1 MMKPRKQIHHDIL
14 GFFLR
19 TNNNEQ
25 FFYKL
30 KFTIMKKVFTLVS
43 ALSMVAGSAVAHD
56 YNWNFNDSKLVIGED
71 GLKDLS
77 KEGNVNVTK
86 DGLEFAQGSDNYV
99 KFTAQENDIVTV
111 TAAGSTGSFYVKVGA
126 STYDAKISENT
137 SLKVTVPADGAV
149 QIWASEGVTIK
160 AIVAQSEA
168 YRTVN
173 QAIDDT
179 REILN
184 RRVNDVAP
192 YVNVSSDFYLGVKKQ
207 YNDQGEKLE
216 KVVADLK
223 ELVAKNEVANNV
235 SGQSETGKTQ
245 LINALDEIKKSIGTQ
260 TKLNETSPDEEK
272 GSILVAAQNA
282 KAAYDDVINAKAT
295 EVAAAKDE
303 ISKRKATKVDGDKYS
318 IFKAVKD
325 SKGNITSWT
334 PKWTGVDKTYK
345 TYVEDEYDTL
355 KKGALEELGKYPNH
369 DFGAYAAKY
378 NVVVTHSKNVVA
390 RYEFENEKTIVSGQK
405 DTNLAF
411 IGGLGSVADAL
422 VTLSADNSK
431 LFDNAGLAD
440 KKAEAEALSAKIKQA
455 DNKHTISDLE
465 GEFKTPAE
473 SLSTL
478 FDSKKTAWGT
488 KAQEDLDATIKAK
501 QAKLDDYSYKVTSQ
515 YQNDVETLK
524 KYQAEFAKL
533 QNQIDAVKKDISDVS
548 TPAKAYNV
556 AKDWKTNDKKLSDVD
571 TQLNKLWSDTQNA
584 ENAAII
590 QKNNDAVTDLEKK
603 VENARTYYQKAVA
616 EVDKYRKADFFA
628 KKSTTTDSG
637 KLAVTQFAE
646 DIKTLYDYSLQMENA
661 LKDAK
666 ALRDASNSGVVDGK
680 PTAKLVDFTSYD
692 NTIANSISC
701 IENALKASKKEAN
714 DIAYNYYKTA
724 TTGACA
730 VAMAYVVKVENNT
743 SDYAVA
749 NKISGDAAVS
759 DATTRFKVI
768 KNGDNDEK
776 GNLID
781 ANNDLENA
789 SVKIENLKK
798 DLTLALDVVGEK
810 TVDAIL
816 ANSKAAADAV
826 LADVKK
832 YDGMKKKIAHYQV
845 EWSVAKAAA
854 DKSNTALQAKLEAF
868 HKVLDADQATLEKT
882 DKLNAVQADY
892 DKKYEGYENELYD
905 VTHFD
910 VYQANVAAET
920 AINDALTATKADLAT
935 AKSELAKLTKD
946 AAKEILTNA
955 ITNAENVIAAVEA
968 DFTAAKADKKTGEK
982 KDELIGRLTALKLA
996 DSIKAAQDKDKVVEG
1011 DLNGDG
1017 IVDENDLDAGKSLYD
1032 NEKMVDDEYSIFMST
1047 YLKAIKK

>member
-1 MMKPRKQIHHDIL
+1 
-14 GFFLR
+14 
-19 TNNNEQ
+19 
-25 FFYKL
+25 
-30 KFTIMKKVFTLVS
+30 MKKVLTLVS

-56 YNWNFNDSKLVIGED
+56 YNWNFNDSKLVIGQD
-71 GLKDLS
+71 GLQDLA
-77 KEGNVNVTK
+77 KAGTVNVTK
-86 DGLEFAQGSDNYV
+86 DGLKFAQGSDNYV
-99 KFTAQENDIVTV
+99 KFTAQEKDIVTV
-111 TAAGSTGSFYVKVGA
+111 KAAGSTGSFYVKVGT
-126 STYDAKISENT
+126 STYEAKISEKT
-137 SLKVTVPADGAV
+137 SLDVTVPNEGEV
-149 QIWASEGVTIK
+149 QIWASEGITIT
-160 AIVAQSEA
+160 AIAAQSEA
-168 YRTVN
+168 YRAVN

-192 YVNVSSDFYLGVKKQ
+192 YVNVSSDFYLGVKKE
-207 YNDQGEKLE
+207 YNDQGEELE
-216 KVVADLK
+216 KVVASLK
-223 ELVAKNEVANNV
+223 DLVAKNEVANNV
-235 SGQSETGKTQ
+235 TGQSETGKTQ
-245 LINALDEIKKSIGTQ
+245 LIAALDLIKKSIGTQ
-260 TKLNETSPDEEK
+260 TKLDKTSTEAEK
-272 GSILVAAQNA
+272 GSILVAAQKA
-282 KAAYDDVINAKAT
+282 KADYDDVVNAVAT
-295 EVAAAKDE
+295 DVAAAKDE
-303 ISKRKATKVDGDKYS
+303 ISKRKAKVDGDEYS

-325 SKGNITSWT
+325 SKGNITGYT
-334 PKWTGVDKTYK
+334 PRWTGVDKTYK
-345 TYVEDEYDTL
+345 TYVEDEYEAL
-355 KKGALEELGKYPNH
+355 KKGALEELGKYPDH
-369 DFGAYAAKY
+369 DFVAYAAKY
-378 NVVVTHSKNVVA
+378 TDVVTHSKNVVE
-390 RYEFENEKTIVSGQK
+390 RYKFENEQNIVSGQTT
-405 DTNLAF
+405 TNLAF
-411 IGGLGSVADAL
+411 IGGLGSVAEAL
-422 VTLSADNSK
+422 VNLSADNSK

-440 KKAEAEALSAKIKQA
+440 KKAEAEALSAKIKKA
-455 DNKHTISDLE
+455 DNKHTISDLT
-465 GEFKTPAE
+465 GEFKTPAGD
-473 SLSTL
+473 LSTL
-478 FDSKKTAWGT
+478 FDSKKNAWGAN
-488 KAQEDLDATIKAK
+488 AQADLDATIKAK

-533 QNQIDAVKKDISDVS
+533 QNQIDAVKAAISDVS
-548 TPAKAYNV
+548 TPEKAYNV
-556 AKDWKTNDKKLSDVD
+556 AKGWKTNDKNLSDVD
-571 TQLNKLWSDTQNA
+571 TQLNKLWGDTQNA

-590 QKNNDAVTDLEKK
+590 AKNDDAIKALDKK
-603 VENARTYYQKAVA
+603 VEDARTYYQNAVA

-628 KKSTTTDSG
+628 KKSTTTDPG

-666 ALRDASNSGVVDGK
+666 ALRDASNTGVVDGK

-692 NTIANSISC
+692 NTIANSISS

-724 TTGACA
+724 TTGACD

-743 SDYAVA
+743 SNYAVA
-749 NKISGDAAVS
+749 NKISGDAAVG
-759 DATTRFKVI
+759 DATTRFNVI
-768 KNGDNDEK
+768 KNGDDKK
-776 GNLID
+776 GNLIIAD
-781 ANNDLENA
+781 NDLENA

-798 DLTLALDVVGEK
+798 DSTLALDVVGEK

-816 ANSKAAADAV
+816 TNSKAAADAV

-832 YDGMKKKIAHYQV
+832 YDGMKKQIAHYQV

-854 DKSNTALQAKLEAF
+854 DKSNEALQAKLEAF
-868 HKVLDADQATLEKT
+868 HKVLDADQTTLEKT

-1017 IVDENDLDAGKSLYD
+1017 IVDEKDLDAGKSLYD
-1032 NEKMVDDEYSIFMST
+1032 SEKMADDEYSIFMST

>member
-1 MMKPRKQIHHDIL
+1 
-14 GFFLR
+14 
-19 TNNNEQ
+19 
-25 FFYKL
+25 
-30 KFTIMKKVFTLVS
+30 MKKVLTLVS

-56 YNWNFNDSKLVIGED
+56 YNWNFNDSKLVIGQD
-71 GLKDLS
+71 GLQDLA
-77 KEGNVNVTK
+77 KAGTVNVTK
-86 DGLEFAQGSDNYV
+86 DGLKFAQGSDNYV
-99 KFTAQENDIVTV
+99 KFTAQEKDIVTV
-111 TAAGSTGSFYVKVGA
+111 KAAGSTGSFYVKVGT
-126 STYDAKISENT
+126 STYEAKISEKT
-137 SLKVTVPADGAV
+137 SLDVTVPNEGEV
-149 QIWASEGVTIK
+149 QIWASEGITIT
-160 AIVAQSEA
+160 AIAAQSEA
-168 YRTVN
+168 YRAVN

-192 YVNVSSDFYLGVKKQ
+192 YVNVSSDFYLGVKKE
-207 YNDQGEKLE
+207 YNDQGEELE
-216 KVVADLK
+216 KVVASLK
-223 ELVAKNEVANNV
+223 DLVAKNEVANNV
-235 SGQSETGKTQ
+235 TGQSETGKTQ
-245 LINALDEIKKSIGTQ
+245 LIAALDLIKKSIGTQ
-260 TKLNETSPDEEK
+260 TKLDKTSTEAEK
-272 GSILVAAQNA
+272 GSILVAAQKA
-282 KAAYDDVINAKAT
+282 KADYDDVVNAVAT
-295 EVAAAKDE
+295 DVAAAKDE
-303 ISKRKATKVDGDKYS
+303 ISKRKAKVDGDEYS

-325 SKGNITSWT
+325 SKGNITGYT
-334 PKWTGVDKTYK
+334 PRWTGVDKTYK
-345 TYVEDEYDTL
+345 TYVEDEYEAL
-355 KKGALEELGKYPNH
+355 KKGALEELGKYPDH
-369 DFGAYAAKY
+369 DFVAYAAKY
-378 NVVVTHSKNVVA
+378 TDVVTHSKNVVE
-390 RYEFENEKTIVSGQK
+390 RYKFENEQNIVSGQTT
-405 DTNLAF
+405 TNLAF
-411 IGGLGSVADAL
+411 IGGLGSVAEAL
-422 VTLSADNSK
+422 VNLSADNSK

-440 KKAEAEALSAKIKQA
+440 KKAEAEALSAKIKKA
-455 DNKHTISDLE
+455 DNKHTISDLT
-465 GEFKTPAE
+465 GEFKTPAGD
-473 SLSTL
+473 LSTL
-478 FDSKKTAWGT
+478 FDSKKNAWGAN
-488 KAQEDLDATIKAK
+488 AQADLDATIKAK

-533 QNQIDAVKKDISDVS
+533 QNQIDAVKAAISDVS
-548 TPAKAYNV
+548 TPEKAYNV
-556 AKDWKTNDKKLSDVD
+556 AKGWKTNDKNLSDVD
-571 TQLNKLWSDTQNA
+571 TQLNKLWGDTQNA

-590 QKNNDAVTDLEKK
+590 AKNDDAIKALDKK
-603 VENARTYYQKAVA
+603 VEDARTYYQNAVA

-628 KKSTTTDSG
+628 KKSTTTDPG

-666 ALRDASNSGVVDGK
+666 ALRDASNTGVVDGK

-692 NTIANSISC
+692 NTIANSISS

-724 TTGACA
+724 TTGACD

-743 SDYAVA
+743 SNYAVA
-749 NKISGDAAVS
+749 NKISRDAAVG
-759 DATTRFKVI
+759 DATTRFNVI
-768 KNGDNDEK
+768 KNG
-776 GNLID
+776 NLIIAD
-781 ANNDLENA
+781 NDLESA

-816 ANSKAAADAV
+816 TNSKAAADAV

-832 YDGMKKKIAHYQV
+832 YDGMKKQIAHYQV

-854 DKSNTALQAKLEAF
+854 DKSNEALQAKLEAF
-868 HKVLDADQATLEKT
+868 HKVLDADQTTLEKT

-1017 IVDENDLDAGKSLYD
+1017 IVDEKDLDAGKSLYD
-1032 NEKMVDDEYSIFMST
+1032 SEKMADDEYSIFMST

>member
-1 MMKPRKQIHHDIL
+1 
-14 GFFLR
+14 
-19 TNNNEQ
+19 
-25 FFYKL
+25 
-30 KFTIMKKVFTLVS
+30 MKKVLTLVS

-56 YNWNFNDSKLVIGED
+56 YNWNFNDSKLVIGQD
-71 GLKDLS
+71 GLQDLT
-77 KEGNVNVTK
+77 KAGTVNVTK
-86 DGLEFAQGSDNYV
+86 DGLKFAQGSDNYV
-99 KFTAQENDIVTV
+99 KFTAQEKDIVTV
-111 TAAGSTGSFYVKVGA
+111 KAAGSTGSFYVKVGT
-126 STYDAKISENT
+126 STYEAKISEKT
-137 SLKVTVPADGAV
+137 SLDVTVPSEGEV
-149 QIWASEGVTIK
+149 QIWASEGITIT
-160 AIVAQSEA
+160 AIAAQSEA
-168 YRTVN
+168 YRAVN

-192 YVNVSSDFYLGVKKQ
+192 YVNVSSDFYLGVKKE
-207 YNDQGEKLE
+207 YNDQGEELE
-216 KVVADLK
+216 KVVASLK

-235 SGQSETGKTQ
+235 TGQSETGKAQ
-245 LINALDEIKKSIGTQ
+245 LIAALDLIKKSIGTQ
-260 TKLNETSPDEEK
+260 TKLDKTSTDAEK
-272 GSILVAAQNA
+272 GSILVAAQKA
-282 KAAYDDVINAKAT
+282 KAAYDDVVNAKAAD
-295 EVAAAKDE
+295 VAAAKKE
-303 ISKRKATKVDGDKYS
+303 ISDRKKKEDGNAYS

-334 PKWTGVDKTYK
+334 PKWTGVDTTYK
-345 TYVEDEYDTL
+345 TYVEDEYDAL
-355 KKGALEELGKYPNH
+355 KKGALDELGKYPKH
-369 DFGAYAAKY
+369 DFVAYAAKY
-378 NVVVTHSKNVVA
+378 KDVVTHSKNVVA
-390 RYEFENEKTIVSGQK
+390 RYEFENSKDIVLGQTN
-405 DTNLAF
+405 TNLAF

-422 VTLSADNSK
+422 VKLSADNSK

-440 KKAEAEALSAKIKQA
+440 KKAEAEALSAKIKKA
-455 DNKHTISDLE
+455 DNKHTISDLT

-473 SLSTL
+473 TLSAL
-478 FDSKKTAWGT
+478 FDSKKTAWGAN
-488 KAQEDLDATIKAK
+488 AQADLDANIKAK

-533 QNQIDAVKKDISDVS
+533 QNQIDAVKTAISDVS

-556 AKDWKTNDKKLSDVD
+556 AKGWKTNDKNLSNVD
-571 TQLNKLWSDTQNA
+571 TQLNKLWGDTQDA

-590 QKNNDAVTDLEKK
+590 AKNDDAIKALDKK
-603 VENARTYYQKAVA
+603 VEDARTYYQNAVA

-628 KKSTTTDSG
+628 KKSTTTDPG

-666 ALRDASNSGVVDGK
+666 ALRDASNTGVVDGK

-692 NTIANSISC
+692 KTIANSISS
-701 IENALKASKKEAN
+701 IESALKASKKEAN

-724 TTGACA
+724 TTGACD

-743 SDYAVA
+743 SNYAVA
-749 NKISGDAAVS
+749 NKISGDAAVG
-759 DATTRFKVI
+759 DATTRFNVI
-768 KNGDNDEK
+768 KNGAYDNKKSNLIIADNDLK
-776 GNLID
+776 
-781 ANNDLENA
+781 NA

-832 YDGMKKKIAHYQV
+832 YDGMKKQIAHYQV

-854 DKSNTALQAKLEAF
+854 DKSNEALQAKLEAF
-868 HKVLDADQATLEKT
+868 HKVLDADQTTLEKT

-946 AAKEILTNA
+946 AAKEILSTA

-1017 IVDENDLDAGKSLYD
+1017 IVNENDLDAGKSLYD
-1032 NEKMVDDEYSIFMST
+1032 SEKMADDEYSIFMST

>member
-1 MMKPRKQIHHDIL
+1 
-14 GFFLR
+14 
-19 TNNNEQ
+19 
-25 FFYKL
+25 
-30 KFTIMKKVFTLVS
+30 MKKVLTLVS

-56 YNWNFNDSKLVIGED
+56 YNWNFNDSKLVIGQN
-71 GLKDLS
+71 GLKDLA
-77 KEGNVNVTK
+77 KAGTVNVTK
-86 DGLEFAQGSDNYV
+86 DGLKFAQGSDNYV
-99 KFTAQENDIVTV
+99 KFTAQEKDIVTV
-111 TAAGSTGSFYVKVGA
+111 KAAGSTGSFYVKVGT
-126 STYDAKISENT
+126 STYEAKISEKT
-137 SLKVTVPADGAV
+137 SLDVTVPSEGEV
-149 QIWASEGVTIK
+149 QIWASEGITIT
-160 AIVAQSEA
+160 AIAAQSEA
-168 YRTVN
+168 YRAVN

-192 YVNVSSDFYLGVKKQ
+192 YVNVSSDFYLGVKKE
-207 YNDQGEKLE
+207 YNDQGEELE
-216 KVVADLK
+216 KVVASLK
-223 ELVAKNEVANNV
+223 DLVAKNEVANNV
-235 SGQSETGKTQ
+235 TGQSETGKTQ
-245 LINALDEIKKSIGTQ
+245 LIAALDLIKKSIGTQ
-260 TKLNETSPDEEK
+260 TKLGETSTDAEK
-272 GSILVAAQNA
+272 GSILVAAQKA
-282 KAAYDDVINAKAT
+282 KADYDNVINARVND
-295 EVAAAKDE
+295 VAAAKDE
-303 ISKRKATKVDGDKYS
+303 ISKRKAKADGDTYS

-325 SKGNITSWT
+325 SKGNITSWA

-345 TYVEDEYDTL
+345 TYVEDEYDAL

-378 NVVVTHSKNVVA
+378 NDVVTHSKNVVA

-422 VTLSADNSK
+422 VNLSADNSK

-440 KKAEAEALSAKIKQA
+440 KKAEAEALSAKIKKA
-455 DNKHTISDLE
+455 DNKHTISDLT
-465 GEFKTPAE
+465 GEFKTPAGD
-473 SLSTL
+473 LSTL
-478 FDSKKTAWGT
+478 FDSKKNAWGAN
-488 KAQEDLDATIKAK
+488 AQADLDATIKAK

-533 QNQIDAVKKDISDVS
+533 QNEIDAVKKAILDVS
-548 TPAKAYNV
+548 DPDKAYNV
-556 AKDWKTNDKKLSDVD
+556 AKSWKTNDKKLSDVD

-590 QKNNDAVTDLEKK
+590 QKNNDAVTELEKK
-603 VENARTYYQKAVA
+603 VENARTYYQNAVA

-628 KKSTTTDSG
+628 QKSTTTDPG

-666 ALRDASNSGVVDGK
+666 ALRDASNTGVVDGK

-692 NTIANSISC
+692 KTIANSISS
-701 IENALKASKKEAN
+701 IENALKASKQEAN

-724 TTGACA
+724 TTGACD
-730 VAMAYVVKVENNT
+730 VTKKYVETAETTT
-743 SDYAVA
+743 SKYAVD
-749 NKISGDAAVS
+749 NKISGDAAIG
-759 DATTRFKVI
+759 DAATRFNVI
-768 KNGDNDEK
+768 KNGAYDKK
-776 GNLID
+776 GNLIIAD
-781 ANNDLENA
+781 NDLKNA

-798 DLTLALDVVGEK
+798 NLTLALDVVGEK

-854 DKSNTALQAKLEAF
+854 DKSNEALQAKLEAF
-868 HKVLDADQATLEKT
+868 HKVLDADQTTLEKT

-892 DKKYEGYENELYD
+892 DKKYAGYENELYD

-935 AKSELAKLTKD
+935 AKGELAKLTKD
-946 AAKEILTNA
+946 AAKEILNNA

-1017 IVDENDLDAGKSLYD
+1017 IVDEADLESARMKTY
-1032 NEKMVDDEYSIFMST
+1032 NEKMTDDEYSIFMST
-1047 YLKAIKK
+1047 YIKSLNK

>member
-1 MMKPRKQIHHDIL
+1 
-14 GFFLR
+14 
-19 TNNNEQ
+19 
-25 FFYKL
+25 
-30 KFTIMKKVFTLVS
+30 MKKVFTLVS

-137 SLKVTVPADGAV
+137 SLKVTVPADGEV

-173 QAIDDT
+173 QAIDHT

-192 YVNVSSDFYLGVKKQ
+192 YVNVSSDFYLGVKKE

-295 EVAAAKDE
+295 NVAAAKDE

-556 AKDWKTNDKKLSDVD
+556 AKGWKTNDKKLSDVD

-603 VENARTYYQKAVA
+603 VENARTYYQDAVA

-628 KKSTTTDSG
+628 KKYTTNDTG
-637 KLAVTQFAE
+637 KLAVTKFAE

-692 NTIANSISC
+692 NTIANSISS
-701 IENALKASKKEAN
+701 IEDALKASKKEAN
-714 DIAYNYYKTA
+714 DIAYNYYKTD
-724 TTGACA
+724 TTGACDVAKEYVETA
-730 VAMAYVVKVENNT
+730 VTKT
-743 SDYAVA
+743 SKYAA
-749 NKISGDAAVS
+749 DNKISGDDAVD
-759 DATTRFKVI
+759 DATTRFNVI
-768 KNGDNDEK
+768 KNGAYDK
-776 GNLID
+776 TGNLIVAD
-781 ANNDLENA
+781 NDLKNA
-789 SVKIENLKK
+789 SVKIDSLKTN
-798 DLTLALDVVGEK
+798 LTLALDVVGEK

-816 ANSKAAADAV
+816 TKSKAAADAV
-826 LADVKK
+826 LADVEK

-854 DKSNTALQAKLEAF
+854 DKSNEALQAKLEAF
-868 HKVLDADQATLEKT
+868 HKVLDADQTTLEKT

>member
-1 MMKPRKQIHHDIL
+1 
-14 GFFLR
+14 
-19 TNNNEQ
+19 
-25 FFYKL
+25 
-30 KFTIMKKVFTLVS
+30 MKKVLTLVS
-43 ALSMVAGSAVAHD
+43 ALSMVAGSAFAHD
-56 YNWNFNDSKLVIGED
+56 YNWNFNDSKLVIGQN
-71 GLKDLS
+71 GLKDLA
-77 KEGNVNVTK
+77 KAGTVNVTK
-86 DGLEFAQGSDNYV
+86 DGLKFAQGSDNYV
-99 KFTAQENDIVTV
+99 KFTAQVNDIVTV

-126 STYDAKISENT
+126 STSEAKISENT
-137 SLKVTVPADGAV
+137 SLKVTIPADGEV
-149 QIWASEGVTIK
+149 QIWASEGVTIT

-168 YRTVN
+168 YREVSK
-173 QAIDDT
+173 AIDDT

-192 YVNVSSDFYLGVKKQ
+192 YVNVSSDFYLGVKKE
-207 YNDQGEKLE
+207 YNDQGEELE
-216 KVVADLK
+216 KVVASLKDLA
-223 ELVAKNEVANNV
+223 AKNEVANNV
-235 SGQSETGKTQ
+235 TGQSETGKTQ
-245 LINALDEIKKSIGTQ
+245 LIAALDLIKKSIGTQ
-260 TKLNETSPDEEK
+260 TKLAQTSTDAEK
-272 GSILVAAQNA
+272 GSILVAAQKA
-282 KAAYDDVINAKAT
+282 KADYDDVVNAVAT
-295 EVAAAKDE
+295 DVADAKDE
-303 ISKRKATKVDGDKYS
+303 ISKRKAKVDGDAYS

-325 SKGNITSWT
+325 SKGNITSWA

-345 TYVEDEYDTL
+345 TYVEDEYDAL

-378 NVVVTHSKNVVA
+378 NDVVTHSKNVVA

-440 KKAEAEALSAKIKQA
+440 KKAEAEALSAKIKKA
-455 DNKHTISDLE
+455 DNKHTISDLT

-473 SLSTL
+473 TLSAL
-478 FDSKKTAWGT
+478 FDSKKNAWGAN
-488 KAQEDLDATIKAK
+488 AQADLDATIKAK

-533 QNQIDAVKKDISDVS
+533 QNQIDVVKAAISDVS
-548 TPAKAYNV
+548 TPKKAYNV
-556 AKDWKTNDKKLSDVD
+556 AKGWKTNDKNLSDVD
-571 TQLNKLWSDTQNA
+571 TQLNELWGDTQNA

-590 QKNNDAVTDLEKK
+590 AKNDDAIKALDEK
-603 VENARTYYQKAVA
+603 VENARTYYQNAVA

-628 KKSTTTDSG
+628 KKSTTTDPG

-666 ALRDASNSGVVDGK
+666 ALRDASNTGVVDGK

-692 NTIANSISC
+692 NTIAKSISS

-714 DIAYNYYKTA
+714 DIAYNYYETA
-724 TTGACA
+724 TTGACD

-743 SDYAVA
+743 SNYAVA
-749 NKISGDAAVS
+749 NKISGDAAVG
-759 DATTRFKVI
+759 DAITRFGVI
-768 KNGDNDEK
+768 TNGDYDKK
-776 GNLID
+776 GNLIVAD
-781 ANNDLENA
+781 NDLENA
-789 SVKIENLKK
+789 SFKIENLKK
-798 DLTLALDVVGEK
+798 NLTLALDVVGEK

-854 DKSNTALQAKLEAF
+854 DKSNEALQAKLEAF
-868 HKVLDADQATLEKT
+868 HKVLDADQTTLEKT

-905 VTHFD
+905 VTYFD

-955 ITNAENVIAAVEA
+955 ITNAENVIAAVET
-968 DFTAAKADKKTGEK
+968 DFKAAKADKKTGEK

-1017 IVDENDLDAGKSLYD
+1017 IVDEKDLDAGKSLYD
-1032 NEKMVDDEYSIFMST
+1032 SEKMADDEYSIFMST

>member
-1 MMKPRKQIHHDIL
+1 M
-14 GFFLR
+14 
-19 TNNNEQ
+19 
-25 FFYKL
+25 
-30 KFTIMKKVFTLVS
+30 
-43 ALSMVAGSAVAHD
+43 
-56 YNWNFNDSKLVIGED
+56 
-71 GLKDLS
+71 
-77 KEGNVNVTK
+77 
-86 DGLEFAQGSDNYV
+86 
-99 KFTAQENDIVTV
+99 KFTAQEKDIVTV
-111 TAAGSTGSFYVKVGA
+111 KAAGSTGSFYVKVGT
-126 STYDAKISENT
+126 STYEAKISEKT
-137 SLKVTVPADGAV
+137 SLDVTVPSEGEV
-149 QIWASEGVTIK
+149 QIWASEGITITTI
-160 AIVAQSEA
+160 AAQSEA
-168 YRTVN
+168 YRAVN

-192 YVNVSSDFYLGVKKQ
+192 YVNVSSDFYLGVKKE
-207 YNDQGEKLE
+207 YNDQGEELE
-216 KVVADLK
+216 KVVASLK
-223 ELVAKNEVANNV
+223 DFVAKNEVANNV
-235 SGQSETGKTQ
+235 TGQSETGKTQ
-245 LINALDEIKKSIGTQ
+245 LIAALDLIKKSIGTQ
-260 TKLNETSPDEEK
+260 TKLDKTSTDAEK
-272 GSILVAAQNA
+272 GSILVAAQKA
-282 KAAYDDVINAKAT
+282 KAAYDDVVNAVAT
-295 EVAAAKDE
+295 DVAAAKDE
-303 ISKRKATKVDGDKYS
+303 ISKRKAKVDGDEYS

-325 SKGNITSWT
+325 SKGNITGYT
-334 PKWTGVDKTYK
+334 PRWTGVDKTYK
-345 TYVEDEYDTL
+345 TYVEDEYEAL
-355 KKGALEELGKYPNH
+355 KKGALEELGKYPDH
-369 DFGAYAAKY
+369 DFVAYAAKY
-378 NVVVTHSKNVVA
+378 TDVVTHSKNVVE
-390 RYEFENEKTIVSGQK
+390 RYKFENEQNIVSGQTT
-405 DTNLAF
+405 TNLAF

-422 VTLSADNSK
+422 VNLSADNSK

-440 KKAEAEALSAKIKQA
+440 KKAEAEALSAKIKKA
-455 DNKHTISDLE
+455 DNKHTISDLT
-465 GEFKTPAE
+465 GEFKTPAGD
-473 SLSTL
+473 LSTL
-478 FDSKKTAWGT
+478 FDSKKNAWGAN
-488 KAQEDLDATIKAK
+488 AQADLDATIKAK

-533 QNQIDAVKKDISDVS
+533 QNQIDAMKAAISDVS
-548 TPAKAYNV
+548 TPEKAYNV
-556 AKDWKTNDKKLSDVD
+556 AKGWKTNDKNLSDVD
-571 TQLNKLWSDTQNA
+571 TQLNKLWGDTQNA

-590 QKNNDAVTDLEKK
+590 AKNDDAIKALDKK
-603 VENARTYYQKAVA
+603 VEDARTYYQNAVA

-628 KKSTTTDSG
+628 KKSTTTDPG

-666 ALRDASNSGVVDGK
+666 ALRDASNTGVVDGK

-692 NTIANSISC
+692 NTIANSISS

-724 TTGACA
+724 TTGACD

-743 SDYAVA
+743 SNYAVA
-749 NKISGDAAVS
+749 NKISGDAAVG
-759 DATTRFKVI
+759 DATTRFNVI
-768 KNGDNDEK
+768 KNGDYYDKK
-776 GNLID
+776 GNLIVAD
-781 ANNDLENA
+781 NDLENA

-816 ANSKAAADAV
+816 TNSKAAADAV

-832 YDGMKKKIAHYQV
+832 YDGMKKQIAHYQV

-854 DKSNTALQAKLEAF
+854 DKSNEALQAKLEAF
-868 HKVLDADQATLEKT
+868 HKVLDADQTTLEKT

>member
-1 MMKPRKQIHHDIL
+1 
-14 GFFLR
+14 
-19 TNNNEQ
+19 
-25 FFYKL
+25 
-30 KFTIMKKVFTLVS
+30 MKKVLTLVS

-56 YNWNFNDSKLVIGED
+56 YNWNFNDSKLVIGQN
-71 GLKDLS
+71 GLKDLA
-77 KEGNVNVTK
+77 KAGTVNVTK
-86 DGLEFAQGSDNYV
+86 DGLKFAQGSTSYV
-99 KFTAQENDIVTV
+99 KFTAQIEDIVTV

-126 STYDAKISENT
+126 STSEAKISENT
-137 SLKVTVPADGAV
+137 SLKVTVPADGEV
-149 QIWASEGVTIK
+149 KIWASEGVTIK
-160 AIVAQSEA
+160 AITAQSKA
-168 YRTVN
+168 YREVSK
-173 QAIDDT
+173 AIDDT

-192 YVNVSSDFYLGVKKQ
+192 YVNVSSDFYLGVKKE
-207 YNDQGEKLE
+207 YNDQGEELE
-216 KVVADLK
+216 KVVASLK
-223 ELVAKNEVANNV
+223 DFVAENKVANDVTPGVTGKEELLNKLKGIQNFIGTVAKLVEKPTDA
-235 SGQSETGKTQ
+235 
-245 LINALDEIKKSIGTQ
+245 
-260 TKLNETSPDEEK
+260 EK
-272 GSILVAAQNA
+272 GSILVAAQKA
-282 KAAYDDVINAKAT
+282 KADYDDVINAKAT
-295 EVAAAKDE
+295 DVAAAKDE
-303 ISKRKATKVDGDKYS
+303 ISKRKAKADGDTYS

-334 PKWTGVDKTYK
+334 PKWTGVDTTYK
-345 TYVEDEYDTL
+345 TYVEDEYAAL
-355 KKGALEELGKYPNH
+355 KEGALEELGKYPKH
-369 DFGAYAAKY
+369 DFVAYAAKY
-378 NVVVTHSKNVVA
+378 NDVVTHSKNVVA
-390 RYEFENEKTIVSGQK
+390 RYEFENEKSIVSGQTT
-405 DTNLAF
+405 TNLAF
-411 IGGLGSVADAL
+411 IGGLGSVAEAL
-422 VTLSADNSK
+422 VNLSADNSK

-440 KKAEAEALSAKIKQA
+440 KKAEAEALSAKIKKA
-455 DNKHTISDLE
+455 DNKHTISDLT
-465 GEFKTPAE
+465 GEFKTPAGD
-473 SLSTL
+473 LSTL
-478 FDSKKTAWGT
+478 FDSKKNAWGAN
-488 KAQEDLDATIKAK
+488 AQADLDATIKAK

-533 QNQIDAVKKDISDVS
+533 QNEIDAVKKAISDVS

-556 AKDWKTNDKKLSDVD
+556 AKGWKTNDKNLSNVD
-571 TQLNKLWSDTQNA
+571 TQLNKLWGDTQNA

-590 QKNNDAVTDLEKK
+590 AKNDDAIKALDKK
-603 VENARTYYQKAVA
+603 VEDARTYYQNAVA
-616 EVDKYRKADFFA
+616 EVNKYRNAEFF
-628 KKSTTTDSG
+628 KEKSTTADAN

-666 ALRDASNSGVVDGK
+666 ALRDASNTGVVDGK
-680 PTAKLVDFTSYD
+680 PTAKLVDFTSYGK
-692 NTIANSISC
+692 TIANSISS
-701 IENALKASKKEAN
+701 IENALKSSKQEAN

-724 TTGACA
+724 TTGACD
-730 VAMAYVVKVENNT
+730 VAMAYVENVVNT
-743 SDYAVA
+743 TSKYAVD
-749 NKISGDAAVS
+749 NKISTDAAVC
-759 DATTRFKVI
+759 DATTRFEVI
-768 KNGDNDEK
+768 KK
-776 GNLID
+776 GAYDKNHKLIIAD
-781 ANNDLENA
+781 NDLENA
-789 SVKIENLKK
+789 SVKIVNLKK

-868 HKVLDADQATLEKT
+868 HKVLDADQTTLEKT

-935 AKSELAKLTKD
+935 AKGELAKLTKD

-1017 IVDENDLDAGKSLYD
+1017 IVNENDLDAGKSLYD
-1032 NEKMVDDEYSIFMST
+1032 SEKMADDEYSIFMST

>member
-1 MMKPRKQIHHDIL
+1 
-14 GFFLR
+14 
-19 TNNNEQ
+19 
-25 FFYKL
+25 
-30 KFTIMKKVFTLVS
+30 MKKVFTLVS

-77 KEGNVNVTK
+77 KEGTVNVTK
-86 DGLEFAQGSDNYV
+86 DGLEFAQGSENYV
-99 KFTAQENDIVTV
+99 KFTAQEKDIVTV

-126 STYDAKISENT
+126 STYEAKISENT
-137 SLKVTVPADGAV
+137 SLKVTVPAKGEV

-173 QAIDDT
+173 LAIDET

-216 KVVADLK
+216 KVVASLK
-223 ELVAKNEVANNV
+223 DFVAKNEVANNV
-235 SGQSETGKTQ
+235 TGQSETGETQ
-245 LINALDEIKKSIGTQ
+245 LIKDLDLIKDSIGTH
-260 TKLNETSPDEEK
+260 TKLNETSTPAEK
-272 GSILVAAQNA
+272 GSILVAAQEA
-282 KAAYDDVINAKAT
+282 KAAYDNVVNAVAQDVAD
-295 EVAAAKDE
+295 AKDE
-303 ISKRKATKVDGDKYS
+303 ISKRKAMVDDDEYS

-334 PKWTGVDKTYK
+334 PKWTGVDTTYK
-345 TYVEDEYDTL
+345 TYVEDEYETL
-355 KKGALEELGKYPNH
+355 KKGALEELGKYPKHN
-369 DFGAYAAKY
+369 FVAYAANYKD
-378 NVVVTHSKNVVA
+378 VVTHSKNVVK
-390 RYEFENEKTIVSGQK
+390 RYKFENEKSIVSEQTT
-405 DTNLAF
+405 TNLAF

-422 VTLSADNSK
+422 VNLSADNSK

-440 KKAEAEALSAKIKQA
+440 KKAEAEALSAKIKKA
-455 DNKHTISDLE
+455 DNKHTISDLD
-465 GEFKTPAE
+465 GEFKTPAGD
-473 SLSTL
+473 LSTL
-478 FDSKKTAWGT
+478 FDSKKKAWGEN
-488 KAQEDLDATIKAK
+488 AQTDLDATIKAK

-548 TPAKAYNV
+548 TPEKAYNV

-603 VENARTYYQKAVA
+603 VENARTYYQNAVA

-637 KLAVTQFAE
+637 KLAVTQFE
-646 DIKTLYDYSLQMENA
+646 ENIKTLYDYSLQMEND

-692 NTIANSISC
+692 NSIANSISS
-701 IENALKASKKEAN
+701 IENALNASKKEAN
-714 DIAYNYYKTA
+714 DIAYNYYKAA
-724 TTGACA
+724 TTGACD
-730 VAMAYVVKVENNT
+730 VAMAYVVEVENKT

-749 NKISGDAAVS
+749 NKISGDAAVR

-781 ANNDLENA
+781 ADNDLKNA
-789 SVKIENLKK
+789 SVKIDSLKTN
-798 DLTLALDVVGEK
+798 LTLALDVVGDK

-816 ANSKAAADAV
+816 TKSKAAADAV
-826 LADVKK
+826 LADVEK

-854 DKSNTALQAKLEAF
+854 DKSNEALQAKLEAF
-868 HKVLDADQATLEKT
+868 HKVLDADQITLEKT

>member
-1 MMKPRKQIHHDIL
+1 
-14 GFFLR
+14 
-19 TNNNEQ
+19 
-25 FFYKL
+25 
-30 KFTIMKKVFTLVS
+30 
-43 ALSMVAGSAVAHD
+43 MVAGSAVAHD
-56 YNWNFNDSKLVIGED
+56 YNWNFNDSKLVIGQN

-77 KEGNVNVTK
+77 KAGTVNVTK
-86 DGLEFAQGSDNYV
+86 DGLKFAQGSDNYV
-99 KFTAQENDIVTV
+99 KFTAQEKDIVTV
-111 TAAGSTGSFYVKVGA
+111 KAAGSTGSFYVKVGT
-126 STYDAKISENT
+126 STYEAKISEKT
-137 SLKVTVPADGAV
+137 SLDVTVPSEGEV
-149 QIWASEGVTIK
+149 QVWASEGITIT
-160 AIVAQSEA
+160 AIAAQSEA
-168 YRTVN
+168 YRAVTK
-173 QAIDDT
+173 AIDDT

-192 YVNVSSDFYLGVKKQ
+192 YVNVSSDFYLGVKKE
-207 YNDQGEKLE
+207 YNDQGEELE
-216 KVVADLK
+216 KVVASLK

-235 SGQSETGKTQ
+235 TGKSETGQAQ
-245 LINALDEIKKSIGTQ
+245 LIAALDLIKKSIGTQ
-260 TKLNETSPDEEK
+260 TKLGETSTETEK

-282 KAAYDDVINAKAT
+282 KAAYDDVVNANAAD
-295 EVAAAKDE
+295 VAAAKKE
-303 ISKRKATKVDGDKYS
+303 ISKRKAKVDGDTYS

-325 SKGNITSWT
+325 SKGNITWT
-334 PKWTGVDKTYK
+334 PKWTGVDTTYK
-345 TYVEDEYDTL
+345 TYVEDEYDAL
-355 KKGALEELGKYPNH
+355 KKGALDELGKYPKH
-369 DFGAYAAKY
+369 DFVAYATKY
-378 NVVVTHSKNVVA
+378 NDVVTHSKNVVA
-390 RYEFENEKTIVSGQK
+390 RYEFENEKTIVSGQTT
-405 DTNLAF
+405 TNLAF

-431 LFDNAGLAD
+431 LFDNAGLAE
-440 KKAEAEALSAKIKQA
+440 KKAEAEALSAKIKKA
-455 DNKHTISDLE
+455 DNKHTISDLA
-465 GEFKTPAE
+465 GEFKTPAGT
-473 SLSTL
+473 LSTL
-478 FDSKKTAWGT
+478 FDGKKTTWG
-488 KAQEDLDATIKAK
+488 KNAQADLEATIKAK

-533 QNQIDAVKKDISDVS
+533 QNQIDDVKKFISDVS
-548 TPAKAYNV
+548 TPEKAYNV
-556 AKDWKTNDKKLSDVD
+556 AKGWKAKDMILSEVD
-571 TQLNKLWSDTQNA
+571 TQLNKLWGDTQNA

-590 QKNNDAVTDLEKK
+590 AKNDDAIKALDKK
-603 VENARTYYQKAVA
+603 VDAARTYYQNAVA
-616 EVDKYRKADFFA
+616 EVNKYRNAEFF
-628 KKSTTTDSG
+628 KEKSTTADAN

-666 ALRDASNSGVVDGK
+666 ALRDASNTGVVDGK

-692 NTIANSISC
+692 KTIANSISS
-701 IENALKASKKEAN
+701 IENALKSSKQEAN
-714 DIAYNYYKTA
+714 DIAYNYYKTVK
-724 TTGACA
+724 TGACD
-730 VAMAYVVKVENNT
+730 VAMAYVEKVVNT
-743 SDYAVA
+743 TSKYAVD
-749 NKISGDAAVS
+749 NKISGDAAVG
-759 DATTRFKVI
+759 DATTRFNVI
-768 KNGDNDEK
+768 KNGAYDKNSKLIIADNDLK
-776 GNLID
+776 
-781 ANNDLENA
+781 NA

-882 DKLNAVQADY
+882 DKLNAVKADY
-892 DKKYEGYENELYD
+892 EKKYAYYKNELED
-905 VTHFD
+905 INNFD
-910 VYQANVAAET
+910 VYQANVAAEK
-920 AINDALTATKADLAT
+920 AVNDALTATKADLAT

-968 DFTAAKADKKTGEK
+968 DFTAAKTDKKTGEK

-1017 IVDENDLDAGKSLYD
+1017 IVDEKDLDAGKSLYD
-1032 NEKMVDDEYSIFMST
+1032 SEKMADDEYSIFMST

>member
-1 MMKPRKQIHHDIL
+1 
-14 GFFLR
+14 
-19 TNNNEQ
+19 
-25 FFYKL
+25 
-30 KFTIMKKVFTLVS
+30 MKKVLTLVS

-56 YNWNFNDSKLVIGED
+56 YNWNFNDSKLVIGQN
-71 GLKDLS
+71 GLKDLA
-77 KEGNVNVTK
+77 KAGTVNVTK
-86 DGLEFAQGSDNYV
+86 DGLKFAQGSDNYV
-99 KFTAQENDIVTV
+99 KFTAQEKDIVTV
-111 TAAGSTGSFYVKVGA
+111 KAAGSTGSFYVKVGT
-126 STYDAKISENT
+126 STYEAKISEKT
-137 SLKVTVPADGAV
+137 SLDVTVPSEGEV
-149 QIWASEGVTIK
+149 QIWASEGITIT
-160 AIVAQSEA
+160 AIAAQSEA
-168 YRTVN
+168 YRAVN
-173 QAIDDT
+173 QAIDGT

-192 YVNVSSDFYLGVKKQ
+192 YVNVSSDFYLGVKKE
-207 YNDQGEKLE
+207 YNDQGEELE
-216 KVVADLK
+216 KVVASLK

-235 SGQSETGKTQ
+235 TGQSETGKAQ
-245 LINALDEIKKSIGTQ
+245 LIAALELIKKSIGTQ
-260 TKLNETSPDEEK
+260 TKLDKTSTDAEK
-272 GSILVAAQNA
+272 GSILVAAQKA
-282 KAAYDDVINAKAT
+282 KADYDDVINAKAT
-295 EVAAAKDE
+295 DVAAAKDE
-303 ISKRKATKVDGDKYS
+303 ISKRKAKVDGDTYS

-334 PKWTGVDKTYK
+334 PKWTGVDTTYK
-345 TYVEDEYDTL
+345 TYVEDEYAAL
-355 KKGALEELGKYPNH
+355 KKGALEELGKYPKH
-369 DFGAYAAKY
+369 DFVAYAAKY
-378 NVVVTHSKNVVA
+378 KDVVTHSKNVVA

-422 VTLSADNSK
+422 VKLSADNSK

-440 KKAEAEALSAKIKQA
+440 KKAEAEALSAKIKKA
-455 DNKHTISDLE
+455 DNKHTISDLT
-465 GEFKTPAE
+465 GEFKTPAGT
-473 SLSTL
+473 LSAL

-488 KAQEDLDATIKAK
+488 NAQADLDATIKAK

-515 YQNDVETLK
+515 YQNEVETLK

-533 QNQIDAVKKDISDVS
+533 QNQIDAVKAAISDVS

-556 AKDWKTNDKKLSDVD
+556 AKGWKTNDKNLSNVD
-571 TQLNKLWSDTQNA
+571 TQLNKLWGDTQNA

-590 QKNNDAVTDLEKK
+590 AKNDDAIKALDKK
-603 VENARTYYQKAVA
+603 VEDARTYYQNAVA

-628 KKSTTTDSG
+628 KKSTTTDPG

-666 ALRDASNSGVVDGK
+666 ALRDASNTGVVDGK

-692 NTIANSISC
+692 KTIANSISS
-701 IENALKASKKEAN
+701 IENALKASKQEAN

-724 TTGACA
+724 TTGACD
-730 VAMAYVVKVENNT
+730 VTKKYVETAETTT
-743 SDYAVA
+743 SKYA
-749 NKISGDAAVS
+749 NKISGDAAVG
-759 DATTRFKVI
+759 DATTRFNVI
-768 KNGDNDEK
+768 KNGAYDKK
-776 GNLID
+776 GNLIIAD
-781 ANNDLENA
+781 NDLKNA

-816 ANSKAAADAV
+816 ANSKAAADAI

-832 YDGMKKKIAHYQV
+832 YDEMKDSIAHYQV

-854 DKSNTALQAKLEAF
+854 DKNNTALQAKLEAF
-868 HKVLDADQATLEKT
+868 HKVLDADQTTLEKT
-882 DKLNAVQADY
+882 DKLNAVKADY
-892 DKKYEGYENELYD
+892 EKKYAYYKNELED
-905 VTHFD
+905 INNFD
-910 VYQANVAAET
+910 VYQANVAAEK
-920 AINDALTATKADLAT
+920 AINDALTAAKSDLAT
-935 AKSELAKLTKD
+935 AKGELAKLTKD

-968 DFTAAKADKKTGEK
+968 DFTAAKTDKKTGEK

-1017 IVDENDLDAGKSLYD
+1017 IVNENDLDAGKSLYD
-1032 NEKMVDDEYSIFMST
+1032 SEKMADDEYSIFMST

>member
-1 MMKPRKQIHHDIL
+1 
-14 GFFLR
+14 
-19 TNNNEQ
+19 
-25 FFYKL
+25 
-30 KFTIMKKVFTLVS
+30 MKKVLTLVS
-43 ALSMVAGSAVAHD
+43 ALSMVAGSAFAHD
-56 YNWNFNDSKLVIGED
+56 YNWNFNDSKLVIGQN
-71 GLKDLS
+71 GLKDLA
-77 KEGNVNVTK
+77 KAGTVNVTK
-86 DGLEFAQGSDNYV
+86 DGLKFAQGSDNYV
-99 KFTAQENDIVTV
+99 KFTAQEKDVVTV
-111 TAAGSTGSFYVKVGA
+111 TAAGSTGSFYVKVDA
-126 STYDAKISENT
+126 STSEAKISENT
-137 SLKVTVPADGAV
+137 SLKVTIPADGKVHEV
-149 QIWASEGVTIK
+149 QIWASEGVTIT
-160 AIVAQSEA
+160 AIAAQSEA
-168 YRTVN
+168 YREVSK
-173 QAIDDT
+173 AIDDT

-207 YNDQGEKLE
+207 YNAQGEELE
-216 KVVADLK
+216 KVVASLK
-223 ELVAKNEVANNV
+223 DFVAENKVANDVTPGVKGKDELLNKLEGIQSFIGTVAKLEKPTEATEA
-235 SGQSETGKTQ
+235 Q
-245 LINALDEIKKSIGTQ
+245 
-260 TKLNETSPDEEK
+260 K
-272 GSILVAAQNA
+272 GSILFAAQKA
-282 KAAYDDVINAKAT
+282 KAAYDDVVNAKDAD
-295 EVAAAKDE
+295 VAAAKKE
-303 ISKRKATKVDGDKYS
+303 ISDRKKKEDGNAYS

-325 SKGNITSWT
+325 SKGNITGYT

-345 TYVEDEYDTL
+345 TYVEDEYAAL
-355 KKGALEELGKYPNH
+355 KKGALEELGKYPKH
-369 DFGAYAAKY
+369 DFAAYAAKY
-378 NVVVTHSKNVVA
+378 KDVLTHSKNVVA
-390 RYEFENEKTIVSGQK
+390 RYEFENSKDIVSGQTN
-405 DTNLAF
+405 TNLDF

-422 VTLSADNSK
+422 VKLSADNSK

-440 KKAEAEALSAKIKQA
+440 KKAEAEALSAKIKKA
-455 DNKHTISDLE
+455 DNKHTISDLTS
-465 GEFKTPAE
+465 EFKTPAGT
-473 SLSTL
+473 LSTL
-478 FDSKKTAWGT
+478 FDSKKTAWGANA
-488 KAQEDLDATIKAK
+488 KADLEANIKAK

-533 QNQIDAVKKDISDVS
+533 QNQIDDVKKFISDVS
-548 TPAKAYNV
+548 TPEKAYNV
-556 AKDWKTNDKKLSDVD
+556 AKGWKAKDKNLSEVD
-571 TQLNKLWSDTQNA
+571 TQLNTLWGDTQNA

-590 QKNNDAVTDLEKK
+590 AKNDDAIKALDKK
-603 VENARTYYQKAVA
+603 VDAARTYYQNAVA
-616 EVDKYRKADFFA
+616 EVDKYRNADFFA
-628 KKSTTTDSG
+628 TKSTTSDAK
-637 KLAVTQFAE
+637 KLAITKFAE

-666 ALRDASNSGVVDGK
+666 ALRDASNTGVVDGK
-680 PTAKLVDFTSYD
+680 PTAKLVDFTSFD
-692 NTIANSISC
+692 KTIAASISS
-701 IENALKASKKEAN
+701 IEDALNESKKEAN

-724 TTGACA
+724 TTGACD
-730 VAMAYVVKVENNT
+730 VTMKYVKTAEANT
-743 SDYAVA
+743 SKYAA
-749 NKISGDAAVS
+749 DNNISKDAAVG
-759 DATTRFKVI
+759 DATARFKVI
-768 KNGDNDEK
+768 KEGAKDKK
-776 GNLID
+776 GKLIIAD
-781 ANNDLENA
+781 NDLENA

-816 ANSKAAADAV
+816 TKSKAAADAV

-868 HKVLDADQATLEKT
+868 HKVLDADQTTLEKS

-910 VYQANVAAET
+910 VYQANVAAEK
-920 AINDALTATKADLAT
+920 AINDALTAAKSDLAT
-935 AKSELAKLTKD
+935 AKGELAKLTKD

-1017 IVDENDLDAGKSLYD
+1017 IVDEKDLDAGKSLYD
-1032 NEKMVDDEYSIFMST
+1032 SEKMADDEYSIFMST

>member
-1 MMKPRKQIHHDIL
+1 
-14 GFFLR
+14 
-19 TNNNEQ
+19 
-25 FFYKL
+25 
-30 KFTIMKKVFTLVS
+30 MKKVFTLVS

-56 YNWNFNDSKLVIGED
+56 YNWNFNDSKLVIGQD
-71 GLKDLS
+71 GLQDLS
-77 KEGNVNVTK
+77 KAGTVNVTK
-86 DGLEFAQGSDNYV
+86 DGLKFAQGSDNYV
-99 KFTAQENDIVTV
+99 KFTAQVNDIVTV

-126 STYDAKISENT
+126 STYEAKISENT
-137 SLKVTVPADGAV
+137 SLKVTVPADGDV

-192 YVNVSSDFYLGVKKQ
+192 YVNVSSDFYLGVKKE

-216 KVVADLK
+216 KVVASLK
-223 ELVAKNEVANNV
+223 ELVAKNEVANTV
-235 SGQSETGKTQ
+235 SGQSKTGQAQ
-245 LINALDEIKKSIGTQ
+245 LIEALDEIKKSIGTQ
-260 TKLNETSPDEEK
+260 TKLNETSTDEMK
-272 GSILVAAQNA
+272 GSILVAAQKA
-282 KAAYDDVINAKAT
+282 KADYDDVINAKAT
-295 EVAAAKDE
+295 DVAAAKDE
-303 ISKRKATKVDGDKYS
+303 ISKRKAKVDGDAYS

-334 PKWTGVDKTYK
+334 PKWTGVDTTYK
-345 TYVEDEYDTL
+345 TYVEDKYEEL
-355 KKGALEELGKYPNH
+355 KEGALEELGKYPNH
-369 DFGAYAAKY
+369 DFDAYVAKY
-378 NVVVTHSKNVVA
+378 KDVVTRSKNVVE
-390 RYEFENEKTIVSGQK
+390 RYKFENGKSIVDGQT

-422 VTLSADNSK
+422 VNLSADNSK
-431 LFDNAGLAD
+431 LFDNAGLAV
-440 KKAEAEALSAKIKQA
+440 KKAEAEALSAKIKKA
-455 DNKHTISDLE
+455 DNKHTISDLTN
-465 GEFKTPAE
+465 EFKTPAKT
-473 SLSTL
+473 LSDT
-478 FDSKKTAWGT
+478 FDSKKKAWGA

-556 AKDWKTNDKKLSDVD
+556 AMDWKTNDKKLSDVD

-603 VENARTYYQKAVA
+603 VENARTYYQNAVA

-628 KKSTTTDSG
+628 KKSTTTDPD

-692 NTIANSISC
+692 KTIANSISS
-701 IENALKASKKEAN
+701 IEDALKASKQEAN
-714 DIAYNYYKTA
+714 DIAYNYYKTP
-724 TTGACA
+724 TTGACDVTKKYVETA
-730 VAMAYVVKVENNT
+730 VTTT
-743 SDYAVA
+743 SKYAVD
-749 NKISGDAAVS
+749 NKISGDAAVG
-759 DATTRFKVI
+759 DATTRFNVI
-768 KNGDNDEK
+768 KDGAYDKK
-776 GNLID
+776 GNLIIAD
-781 ANNDLENA
+781 NDLKNA

-798 DLTLALDVVGEK
+798 NLTLALDVVGEK

-816 ANSKAAADAV
+816 TKSKAAADAV

-832 YDGMKKKIAHYQV
+832 YDGMKKQIAHYQV

-854 DKSNTALQAKLEAF
+854 DKSNEALQAKLEAF
-868 HKVLDADQATLEKT
+868 HKVLDADQTTLEKT